1 MIRTFE
7 ERWNVEYL
15 SGVTNEVVE
24 LVTVASIHL
33 RKRAEIPEPPA
44 VGSVCC
50 MCGGRLPAVRC
61 FAANG
66 RVIFLGGGAGNK
78 MYNVL
83 QPLYVCMYVL
93 KYRYFSITELGW
105 FVTDILYGSQ

>member
-1 MIRTFE
+1 MYLMIRTFE

-66 RVIFLGGGAGNK
+66 RVIFLGEELEIRCT
-78 MYNVL
+78 MYYSHCT
-83 QPLYVCMYVL
+83 YVCMY
-93 KYRYFSITELGW
+93 SSTGTIQ
-105 FVTDILYGSQ
+105 SQNLDGL